1 MGVYVD
7 ARFFPNKKTGD
18 WNPRTLKSNLLTLL
32 HQVVENNLL
41 PVSQGHISDG
51 HPHAIPFLSWEALKE
66 FHSNFYHPRNAIIYA
81 YGNLD
86 VDNYFQHLDSDCLGK
101 FTVQDPP
108 PKVVFEPNNQVTT
121 ITIIAVLSSSDP
133 SADATLK
140 VFADSL
146 DFALTNDFTEQELL
160 EAKLSVFKEVGNLCR

>member
-1 MGVYVD
+1 MLMPDFSQHHTVLILNLD
-7 ARFFPNKKTGD
+7 KKTGD

-108 PKVVFEPNNQVTT
+108 PKVVFEPKWTEPRSICRCDTQG
-121 ITIIAVLSSSDP
+121 ICR
-133 SADATLK
+133 
-140 VFADSL
+140 
-146 DFALTNDFTEQELL
+146 FTRLRPNE
-160 EAKLSVFKEVGNLCR
+160 